1 MKDITKLCRFF
12 LVFGIL
18 AFASCDK
25 NEVVTE
31 ASPTFVQPTAEAS
44 IDYEKPYTQVL
55 TIPKDHYAVGELG
68 TVYTSRDL
76 LYSKIRTQVTLTKTS
91 QRNVARFSMSETD
104 SEYIV
109 TVERIKAP
117 ANLAKVAEEICTKD
131 PKELSAWVLEATLA
145 GHTVEIC
152 YNEESGMWNG
162 HIVKE

>member
-1 MKDITKLCRFF
+1 MKDIKKLYGFF
-12 LVFGIL
+12 LVLSTL
-18 AFASCDK
+18 AFASCNK
-25 NEVVTE
+25 NEILTE
-31 ASPTFVQPTAEAS
+31 ASPTFVHSTVEAP

-55 TIPKDHYAVGELG
+55 SVPKNHYAVGEQG
-68 TVYTSRDL
+68 TVYTTRDL

-91 QRNVARFSMSETD
+91 LRNVARFSMAETD

-109 TVERIKAP
+109 TVKRIKAP
-117 ANLAKVAEEICTKD
+117 VNQAKVAEEICTKD

-162 HIVKE
+162 HIVKG